1 MRRNPGKATRP
12 VATWVCLVKKKWEPY
27 DDETSKILEEGYT
40 SGKSKITLE
49 HGFYKDNGPYVIDF
63 NEMKQM
69 NKQTGFVREVRRT
82 VNHKTHITPTPEKKE
97 KSTIM
102 KDSSNDRR
110 NSLMPRANSSIP
122 QVPPEK
128 LKPCYGDI
136 VILLKGARDLA
147 EIGPLG
153 SNPFVVI
160 STDFS
165 PFVAKSEW
173 KFKTT
178 SPTWNHTFTIPVSR
192 YDMDGNVLFT
202 IYHFNHLKKTITL
215 AALMSPCMISPQKV
229 KCPDGC
235 PSLTKLEK
243 RKNNQLDTLNC
254 ASNLYP
260 NPPLKHQ
267 D

>member
-1 MRRNPGKATRP
+1 
-12 VATWVCLVKKKWEPY
+12 
-27 DDETSKILEEGYT
+27 
-40 SGKSKITLE
+40 
-49 HGFYKDNGPYVIDF
+49 
-63 NEMKQM
+63 MKY
-69 NKQTGFVREVRRT
+69 
-82 VNHKTHITPTPEKKE
+82 
-97 KSTIM
+97 
-102 KDSSNDRR
+102 SSNDRR

-202 IYHFNHLKKTITL
+202 IYHFNHLKKNNYLGRLDVSLYDIATKGEMSGWMPLSYEARKKEKTINWT
-215 AALMSPCMISPQKV
+215 
-229 KCPDGC
+229 
-235 PSLTKLEK
+235 
-243 RKNNQLDTLNC
+243 
-254 ASNLYP
+254 
-260 NPPLKHQ
+260 H
-267 D
+267 